1 MIVLLC
7 SWFLVARYLVFVW
20 CVSFIWVLD
29 ALCLGVY
36 LNLLVVLFGY
46 VFVVCRCLLVLSV
59 GVYCAC
65 VLLDVVLVGFG
76 LFDCALFLALV

>member
-29 ALCLGVY
+29 ALRLGVY

-46 VFVVCRCLLVLSV
+46 VFVVCRYLLVLSV

-65 VLLDVVLVGFG
+65 VLLDAVLVGFG